1 MQKLTILGNMGKD
14 PEKRSTQTGVQVVS
28 FSLAVNIKKDLT
40 VWYEVT
46 IWEHK
51 IPIFERI
58 LPHLKKGTR
67 LIIGGSLMP
76 VEMYRAND
84 GNMRTKLRIEPDY
97 IQFAGGGKDEKKEE
111 GASVFDH
118 QPPADEPFEED
129 PDLPF

>member
-14 PEKRSTQTGVQVVS
+14 PEERTTQTGVRVIS
-28 FSLAVNIKKDLT
+28 FSLAVNIKKDTT

-67 LIIGGSLMP
+67 LIIGGTLMP
-76 VEMYRAND
+76 VEMYKAQNGD
-84 GNMRTKLRIEPDY
+84 MRTKLRIEPDY
-97 IQFAGGGKDEKKEE
+97 LQFAGGGRDEKKEE
-111 GASVFDH
+111 SRSVFDN
-118 QPPADEPFEED
+118 PPPQDEGIED
-129 PDLPF
+129 DDLPF